1 VGKGEEVIYRKRF
14 APLLIVVLLLAV
26 SLLAAACGGGT
37 PAAKVGDT
45 VKVDYILTLDDG
57 TEVDS
62 SLNASYGHLK
72 PLEFTIGSGELLT
85 GFENAVIGLSVGEST
100 TVKIPADEA
109 YGPWSED
116 LVVLLNWSQL
126 QEGLVPEVGDEL
138 YTQNEYGMVTVLIV
152 INVSDEGVTV
162 DANHE
167 LAKEDLNFEIWLVE
181 IE

>member
-1 VGKGEEVIYRKRF
+1 MIHRKRF
-14 APLLIVVLLLAV
+14 APLLIVMMLLAV

-37 PAAKVGDT
+37 PVAQEGDT

-62 SLNASYGHLK
+62 SLNASYGHVQ
-72 PLEFTIGSGELLT
+72 PLNFTIGSGDLLV
-85 GFENAVIGLSVGEST
+85 GFENAVIGLAVGEST

-109 YGPWSED
+109 YGPWDEE
-116 LVVLLNWSQL
+116 LVVTLNWSQL

-138 YTQNEYGMVTVLIV
+138 YTQNAYGMVSVVIV
-152 INVSDEGVTV
+152 TNVSDEGVTV

>member
-1 VGKGEEVIYRKRF
+1 MM
-14 APLLIVVLLLAV
+14 LLTV
-26 SLLAAACGGGT
+26 SLLAAACGGGSSV
-37 PAAKVGDT
+37 AKEGDT

-62 SLNASYGHLK
+62 SLNASYGHVQ
-72 PLEFTIGSGELLT
+72 PLNFTIGAGDLLE

-109 YGPWSED
+109 YGPWDEE
-116 LVVLLNWSQL
+116 LVATLNWSQL
-126 QEGLVPEVGDEL
+126 QEGLVPEVGQKL
-138 YTQNEYGMVTVLIV
+138 YTQNAYGMVSTVVV
-152 INVSDEGVTV
+152 INVSEEGVTV